1 MEDDLYNILNINN
14 NATYDEIKKNFKIL
28 ALKYH
33 PDKNLNSNTNEKF
46 NQIRVAYEILS
57 DKVKR
62 KQYDE
67 MGLSKKK
74 NFVNTILLFLKELTN
89 PKSIQNLLKR
99 IDLVHDIKAGNLMNV
114 AEKIIKR
121 ILKEID
127 TDIDIE
133 KLNQI
138 FISNTNTNTNNSSS
152 DKPVS
157 SDLNTLNITGT
168 LVVPLIDI
176 YNNKLKEII
185 IKRKIYD
192 LNNNITNYE
201 SSKYYIP
208 LYDHK
213 VIIQNEGDIQIIEK
227 NLMNQGSIILKVNEK
242 KDTTNK
248 YKRDNYNII
257 YNDKITLYELFY
269 GYNKILNY
277 FNTDLNIV
285 SEQPLKEWKFDG
297 DKLTI
302 IINNMG
308 LPKSVNSED
317 TTRGNL
323 IINLFLDKSGNFED
337 KIRSIYI

>member
-1 MEDDLYNILNINN
+1 
-14 NATYDEIKKNFKIL
+14 
-28 ALKYH
+28 
-33 PDKNLNSNTNEKF
+33 
-46 NQIRVAYEILS
+46 
-57 DKVKR
+57 
-62 KQYDE
+62 
-67 MGLSKKK
+67 
-74 NFVNTILLFLKELTN
+74 
-89 PKSIQNLLKR
+89 
-99 IDLVHDIKAGNLMNV
+99 
-114 AEKIIKR
+114 
-121 ILKEID
+121 
-127 TDIDIE
+127 
-133 KLNQI
+133 
-138 FISNTNTNTNNSSS
+138 
-152 DKPVS
+152 
-157 SDLNTLNITGT
+157 
-168 LVVPLIDI
+168 
-176 YNNKLKEII
+176 
-185 IKRKIYD
+185 
-192 LNNNITNYE
+192 
-201 SSKYYIP
+201 
-208 LYDHK
+208 
-213 VIIQNEGDIQIIEK
+213 
-227 NLMNQGSIILKVNEK
+227 MNQGSIILKVNEK